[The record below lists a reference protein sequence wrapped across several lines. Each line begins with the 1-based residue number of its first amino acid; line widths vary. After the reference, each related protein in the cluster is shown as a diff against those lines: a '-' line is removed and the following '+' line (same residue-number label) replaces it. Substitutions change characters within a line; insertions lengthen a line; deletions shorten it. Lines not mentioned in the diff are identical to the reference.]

1 LKGLCKTRGGT
12 ILDMR
17 EDGAKKWV
25 CVRSQSEYLIFGFD
39 MIDVTGALAAH
50 PFPIRFAP
58 NACGRIDDIQALFIY
73 RKRGEHSHPV
83 PYFS

>member
-25 CVRSQSEYLIFGFD
+25 CVRSQGEYLIFGLDVID
-39 MIDVTGALAAH
+39 MIAAFTTY
-50 PFPIRFAP
+50 PLPIRFAP
-58 NACGRIDDIQALFIY
+58 NARGRIDDIQALLIY